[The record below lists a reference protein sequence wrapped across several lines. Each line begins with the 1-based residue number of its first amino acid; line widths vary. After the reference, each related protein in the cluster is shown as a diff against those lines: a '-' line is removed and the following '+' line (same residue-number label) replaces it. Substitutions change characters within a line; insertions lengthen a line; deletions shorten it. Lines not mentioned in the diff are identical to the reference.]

1 MTFFIACFLAA
12 LTGAYFRPGEWYRT
26 LRKPPWTPP
35 DWIFPIAWSIL
46 YLAIA
51 VSGWL
56 VWRSAGFAGA
66 GLALGVYALHLAF
79 NALWS
84 ALFFGARRID
94 LAFADVVAMWLSLAA
109 TIVLFAP
116 ISVFATWLEVVARAN
131 PVTYI
136 LEGMRALV
144 TGGWDGWSLLKGGAA
159 ILGIGA
165 FTFMLTGLSLR
176 GRASG
181 A

>member
-1 MTFFIACFLAA
+1 MGGNEIAGLAGFLIACFLAA

-116 ISVFATWLEVVARAN
+116 ISVLAAVLLAPYLGWVTFA
-131 PVTYI
+131 
-136 LEGMRALV
+136 GALNLDI
-144 TGGWDGWSLLKGGAA
+144 WRRNGAA
-159 ILGIGA
+159 AGVL
-165 FTFMLTGLSLR
+165 
-176 GRASG
+176 
-181 A
+181 